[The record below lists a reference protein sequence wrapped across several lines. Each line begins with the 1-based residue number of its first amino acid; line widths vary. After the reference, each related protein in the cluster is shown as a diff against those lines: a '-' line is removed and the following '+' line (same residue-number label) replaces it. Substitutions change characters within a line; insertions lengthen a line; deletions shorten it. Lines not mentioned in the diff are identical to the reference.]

1 MRYIFGKLK
10 LLSFERDI
18 ITYIKLISPSSREH
32 PVLKSASI
40 LKNGRHLEFSAPI
53 STKFE
58 NVFRPKYIDVLGME
72 EIIFYFFPIRSAK
85 LSNWPNGHFRY
96 PPLRFGLSL
105 FIYWR
110 FELARNIFRKLTK
123 LSFKCH
129 QTFSMKVYRISI
141 AKNARKRCLR
151 QFFKMAAILKFGVG
165 FLWNFNTL
173 FLVLQRMTL
182 QS

>member
-18 ITYIKLISPSSREH
+18 ITYIKLKSFSPREH

-58 NVFRPKYIDVLGME
+58 NLSRPKYIDVLGME
-72 EIIFYFFPIRSAK
+72 KIIFYFFPIRSAK

-96 PPLRFGLSL
+96 PPSTFWTIIVYLLTILTSKTYIQKADEIIFQMPSNFFHESL
-105 FIYWR
+105 QNF
-110 FELARNIFRKLTK
+110 NSK
-123 LSFKCH
+123 
-129 QTFSMKVYRISI
+129 
-141 AKNARKRCLR
+141 KR
-151 QFFKMAAILKFGVG
+151 QEAMFAAILKNGRHLEIWGRISLKF
-165 FLWNFNTL
+165 
-173 FLVLQRMTL
+173 
-182 QS
+182 